1 MLNTVQVLEAQK
13 TLLDIQV
20 TAQFSSKNI
29 QEKFILDN
37 VVIDLYSL
45 IEKLHLIIGVPEE
58 LTTPESRG

>member
-1 MLNTVQVLEAQK
+1 MLDTVQALEAQK

-37 VVIDLYSL
+37 VVVDLYSL
-45 IEKLHLIIGVPEE
+45 IEKLHLIIGFPEE
-58 LTTPESRG
+58 ITTPKS